1 MKKYYLLPMF
11 MFMFF
16 VSNGQELKII
26 KNNYELV
33 KVDTNGKEVDLTYVP
48 VNYLMKDV
56 ELYEKEKLTLSP
68 KEYSNL
74 VSQLQYSLKNKED
87 LSFKLGENNIE
98 IDFSNSFCFF
108 SKTKLGT
115 RIFDYE
121 ESVRFSINGQEY
133 SVSLTKKELKKMIV

>member
-1 MKKYYLLPMF
+1 MKKYYLLPIL

-16 VSNGQELKII
+16 VSNGQEVKII

-33 KVDTNGKEVDLTYVP
+33 KVDTNEKEVDLTYIP

-74 VSQLQYSLKNKED
+74 VSQLQYSLNNKED
-87 LSFKLGENNIE
+87 LSFKLGENNVE
-98 IDFSNSFCFF
+98 IDFTNSFCFF

-115 RIFDYE
+115 RLFDYE

-133 SVSLTKKELKKMIV
+133 SVYLSKNELKKLVV